1 VSETVSA
8 LCLEVRQY
16 AVPLIDSFA
25 LSDHIV
31 NSPLGKW
38 DGSVY
43 ESYFAQVQAS
53 NPLPKVHPYFERLI
67 RPLLERQE
75 DGSALGDVGA
85 EMHLEDELQE
95 MREER
100 MESERLVKE
109 KKAAKE
115 KVKKEYGTSGAQQDQ

>member
-1 VSETVSA
+1 VTEAVSA

-53 NPLPKVHPYFERLI
+53 NPLPKEHPYFERLI
-67 RPLLERQE
+67 RPLLERKE
-75 DGSALGDVGA
+75 DDSALGDVGA
-85 EMHLEDELQE
+85 AMDLESELDE
-95 MREER
+95 MRQER
-100 MESERLVKE
+100 QESERLAKE
-109 KKAAKE
+109 KKGRKE
-115 KVKKEYGTSGAQQDQ
+115 GVKKEFGTSGAQQDQ